1 MSNQNRKTAAEWL
14 IIVQGADC
22 QRRQLKLLEERT
34 IAFLESASR
43 LPIKKDNDNG
53 PLMDGGVHVVQT
65 RFV

>member
-53 PLMDGGVHVVQT
+53 PLMDGGVHVVQI